1 MIGTHEESRT
11 IETGPDY
18 QQHWR
23 THKRRVAAVLV
34 LYGSLV
40 SIGIIATVV
49 HRSNISEPSR
59 PDMSAS
65 LGKAA
70 R

>member
-1 MIGTHEESRT
+1 MIGSHENSHT

-34 LYGSLV
+34 LYSSLV

-49 HRSNISEPSR
+49 HRSNISEPSQ
-59 PDMSAS
+59 PDTAAS
-65 LGKAA
+65 LGKDA